1 MLCVFFL
8 KPFALSTQAL
18 HCQDMLLHA
27 QHILGVEIVLTLE
40 HLHEMQLG
48 SFSMPL
54 IQPGSRSS
62 SKTTQTLPAMLMPR
76 DAEFYV
82 LYRDANDGIYVRAAA
97 HSSMFILQKHWH
109 QLSNVLPQDSVCR
122 VVAYKNKAGN
132 LMLGVYDLLRLCGD
146 DLQHYS
152 VFDRHK
158 ILHSL
163 FSKQN
168 AGPTIVAHWV
178 GEEGCLLQHLKNKSF
193 IDSLPFKIDNMLCI
207 DAQVDNRDGYKTVLK
222 PLLIA

>member
-1 MLCVFFL
+1 
-8 KPFALSTQAL
+8 
-18 HCQDMLLHA
+18 MLLHA
-27 QHILGVEIVLTLE
+27 PHILGMEIVLTLE
-40 HLHEMQLG
+40 HLHDMQFESLG

-54 IQPGSRSS
+54 ISPGIRSS
-62 SKTTQTLPAMLMPR
+62 SKHTKTLPAMLMPR

-82 LYRDANDGIYVRAAA
+82 LYRDVHDGIFVRTAAQN
-97 HSSMFILQKHWH
+97 SMFMLQKHWH
-109 QLSNVLPQDSVCR
+109 QLANVLPQDSVCR
-122 VVAYKNKAGN
+122 VVAYTNNTGN
-132 LMLGVYDLLRLCGD
+132 LILGVYDLLRLCGD
-146 DLQHYS
+146 DQQHHS

-163 FSKQN
+163 FSKQS
-168 AGPTIVAHWV
+168 AGPTIVPHWV

-207 DAQVDNRDGYKTVLK
+207 DSQADNRDGYKIVLK